1 MKAKKV
7 SLTDKQLITLRV
19 LISMEIKSNKEAE
32 KMGVEPEFN
41 TEMLKALYKE
51 LAGFEWEKN

>member
-7 SLTDKQLITLRV
+7 SLTGKQRIMLRV

-32 KMGVEPEFN
+32 KMGIEPEFD
-41 TEMLKALYKE
+41 TETLKALYKE
-51 LAGFEWEKN
+51 LTGFEWEKN

>member
-32 KMGVEPEFN
+32 KMGVEPEFD

-51 LAGFEWEKN
+51 LAGFEWE